1 MRFFNFINRLFKK
14 TEVPLT
20 PEQELALREQMKIMQ
35 EQGRLGSAGAGRK
48 LPQGLPRG
56 WETGGI
62 GGKAVEDHEWR
73 DPKLNP

>member
-1 MRFFNFINRLFKK
+1 MGVFKFIKKLFKK

-48 LPQGLPRG
+48 LPQGLPTG
-56 WETGGI
+56 WETGI
-62 GGKAVEDHEWR
+62 GGQAIEGHVWR
-73 DPKLNP
+73 PSKKNP

>member
-20 PEQELALREQMKIMQ
+20 PEQEMALREQMKIMQ
-35 EQGRLGSAGAGRK
+35 ELGRLGSAGAGRK

-56 WETGGI
+56 WETGI
-62 GGKAVEDHEWR
+62 GGQAIEDHAWR
-73 DPKLNP
+73 PSKENP

>member
-1 MRFFNFINRLFKK
+1 MRFFNFIKKLFKK

-48 LPQGLPRG
+48 LPQGLPQG
-56 WETGGI
+56 WETGI
-62 GGKAVEDHEWR
+62 GGKAVEDYVWR
-73 DPKLNP
+73 PSKENP